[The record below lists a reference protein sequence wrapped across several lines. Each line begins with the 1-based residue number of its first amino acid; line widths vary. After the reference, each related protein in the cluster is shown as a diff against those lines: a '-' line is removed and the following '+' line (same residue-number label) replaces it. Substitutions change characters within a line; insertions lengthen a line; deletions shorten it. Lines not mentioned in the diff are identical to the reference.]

1 MNDGEI
7 NPRYEVVSEKETFG
21 IFGREETTGET
32 VLIKQIS
39 KERETAAYL
48 ADILNRN
55 KVSVHHA
62 KDVLRDFLIEP
73 VLK

>member
-1 MNDGEI
+1 MREKEI
-7 NPRYEVVSEKETFG
+7 NPIYEVVSETDSFG

-32 VLIKQIS
+32 VFIKQLS
-39 KERETAAYL
+39 KEHETAIYFAE
-48 ADILNRN
+48 ILNRN

>member
-1 MNDGEI
+1 MNEGEI
-7 NPRYEVVSEKETFG
+7 NPIYEVVSETDSFG

-32 VLIKQIS
+32 VFIKQLS
-39 KERETAAYL
+39 KERKMVEHL
-48 ADILNRN
+48 VKILNID

-62 KDVLRDFLIEP
+62 KDVLRDFLIDP

>member
-1 MNDGEI
+1 MNEGEI
-7 NPRYEVVSEKETFG
+7 NPIYEVVSEAEAFG

-32 VLIKQIS
+32 VVIKQLS
-39 KERETAAYL
+39 KERKTAEHL
-48 ADILNRN
+48 AGVLNQN

-73 VLK
+73 LLK

>member
-1 MNDGEI
+1 MNGGEI
-7 NPRYEVVSEKETFG
+7 NPIYEVVSETDSFG
-21 IFGREETTGET
+21 IFGKEETSGET
-32 VLIKQIS
+32 VFIKRVS
-39 KERETAAYL
+39 KERRTAEYL
-48 ADILNRN
+48 AEILNKN

>member
-1 MNDGEI
+1 MNGGEI
-7 NPRYEVVSEKETFG
+7 NPIYEVVSETDSFG

-32 VLIKQIS
+32 VFIKRLS
-39 KERETAAYL
+39 KERKMVEHL
-48 ADILNRN
+48 VKILNID